1 MKKLTALLLIAALTF
16 TCAFSLSA
24 CKEEEEEDLSTKIE
38 EKVVAYTTDLKDSAD
53 TLTSTEAVREYLQS
67 WAKAK
72 GISCTVDGSGNVIM
86 TVKSSKAYKEA
97 DPTVLVCSYDGQNF
111 QNAIEPMAM
120 ALYAVKNNE
129 DTGKLTAIFT
139 AEEKHDY
146 SGVQNLSSKYFPDN
160 AKVFCL
166 NGGSK
171 NMWSVETGGR
181 SSYAFTGKA
190 AYTQVSGDKAFR
202 IRITGLPGGIP
213 DSRISSYP
221 NPIKELGDLLA
232 YFKTNALIFQL
243 AKVSGGSSGT
253 LYPKSASATVV
264 IDEDDVEK
272 FQSRMETAIETFYDH
287 YDDFL
292 EEYPDVSYTYE
303 EVDLPEQVL
312 TQDSLNSF
320 ISELYTLID
329 GVYYKDEDENL
340 ISITSIG
347 SVHCKNGRFTISA
360 IANSLTTSN
369 LKDID
374 QDYETI
380 CGLSGFK
387 YKKTGEQEPFAGSAE
402 SEFIQAVMTAFD
414 QYADADMELKTC
426 VAATNASYIH
436 ALNPKVDI
444 VNVSVNDARVERYTG
459 TLITY
464 LMNQEHEEE
473 E

>member
-1 MKKLTALLLIAALTF
+1 MKKLTALILIAALTF
-16 TCAFSLSA
+16 SCAFSLSA
-24 CKEEEEEDLSTKIE
+24 CKEEEEDLSTKIE
-38 EKVVAYTTDLKDSAD
+38 EKVVAYLTDLQDSAD
-53 TLTSTEAVREYLQS
+53 TLTSTEAISEYLQN

-72 GISCTVDGSGNVIM
+72 GIACTADSHGNVIM
-86 TVKSSKAYKEA
+86 EVKSSKSYKKA
-97 DPTVLVCSYDGQNF
+97 APTVLVCSYDGKNF

-139 AEEKHDY
+139 AEDGHDY
-146 SGVQNLSSKYFPDN
+146 SGIQNVSSKYFSND

-181 SSYAFTGKA
+181 SSYRFTSKA
-190 AYTQVSGDKAFR
+190 AYTQTIGDKAFR
-202 IRITGLPGGIP
+202 IKITGLPGGVP

-243 AKVSGGSSGT
+243 AKVTGGSSGS

-264 IDEDDVEK
+264 IDENDVEK
-272 FQSRMETAIETFYDH
+272 FQSRMETAIENFYDH
-287 YDDFL
+287 YEDFL
-292 EEYPDVSYTYE
+292 EDNPDVTYTYE
-303 EVDLPEQVL
+303 EVPLPDQVL
-312 TQDSLNSF
+312 TQDSLNNF

-340 ISITSIG
+340 VSITSIG
-347 SVHCKNGRFTISA
+347 SVRCKDGKFTISA
-360 IANSLTTSN
+360 IANSLSETN
-369 LKDID
+369 LEEID
-374 QDYETI
+374 RDYETI
-380 CGLSGFK
+380 CGLSSFK
-387 YKKTGEQEPFAGSAE
+387 YRKTDSQNPFSGSSDSA
-402 SEFIQAVMTAFD
+402 FVQNVMAAFD

-436 ALNPKVDI
+436 ALNPDVDI
-444 VNVSVNDARVERYTG
+444 INVSVNDARIERYTG